1 MKVHSVP
8 IAKEGYPFIL
18 LGVGLALILWLL
30 GNPLFSFLLLTL
42 TLFLIYFFRD
52 PERITPEENK
62 GIISPA
68 DGKVISIDE
77 HFENRFLKEKVVKI
91 SIFMSL
97 WDVHIN
103 RIPINGKISDILYKT
118 GNFFAAFTN
127 KASNL
132 NEHNAILLKTGDHRH
147 ILLIQIAGIIARRIV
162 CRIKTGDEVTRGQ
175 KFGMICFGSRVE
187 IYLPLDTQLKI
198 KVGEHVKGGKTILG
212 DLP

>member
-1 MKVHSVP
+1 MKVCIP
-8 IAKEGYPFIL
+8 IAKEGYPFIFFGGVLSLITCLWGKAISIVPFSMVL
-18 LGVGLALILWLL
+18 L
-30 GNPLFSFLLLTL
+30 
-42 TLFLIYFFRD
+42 LIYFFRD
-52 PERITPEENK
+52 PNRITPRENK

-103 RIPINGKISDILYKT
+103 RIPLDGKISDILYKT
-118 GNFFAAFTN
+118 GKFFAAFTN

-132 NEHNAILLKTGDHRH
+132 NEHNAILLKTGDQRH

-162 CRIKTGDEVTRGQ
+162 CRIKTGDKVTRGQ

-198 KVGEHVKGGKTILG
+198 KVGEYVKGGETILG
-212 DLP
+212 YLP

>member
-1 MKVHSVP
+1 MKVYVP
-8 IAKEGYPFIL
+8 IAKEGYPFIF
-18 LGVGLALILWLL
+18 LGGVVSVIACLW
-30 GNPLFSFLLLTL
+30 GEAISIVPFSMV
-42 TLFLIYFFRD
+42 LFLIYFFRD
-52 PERITPEENK
+52 PERIIPEENK

-103 RIPINGKISDILYKT
+103 RIPLDGKITDVLYKR
-118 GNFFAAFTN
+118 GKFFAAFTD

-132 NEHNAILLKTGDHRH
+132 NEHNAILLKTGDHRY

-187 IYLPLDTQLKI
+187 IYLPSDTQLKI
-198 KVGEHVKGGKTILG
+198 KVGEHVKGGETILG

>member
-1 MKVHSVP
+1 MKVYVP
-8 IAKEGYPFIL
+8 IAKEGYPFIF
-18 LGVGLALILWLL
+18 LGGVVSVIACLW
-30 GNPLFSFLLLTL
+30 GKAISIVPFSMV
-42 TLFLIYFFRD
+42 LFLIYFFRD
-52 PERITPEENK
+52 PERIIPKENK

-77 HFENRFLKEKVVKI
+77 HFENRFLKERVVKI

-103 RIPINGKISDILYKT
+103 RIPLDGKITDVLYKA
-118 GNFFAAFTN
+118 GKFFAAFTD

-132 NEHNAILLKTGDHRH
+132 NEHNAILLKTGDHRY

-187 IYLPLDTQLKI
+187 IYLPSDTQLKI
-198 KVGEHVKGGKTILG
+198 RVGEHVKGGETILG